1 MADPPH
7 SSGKHELRVID
18 GPATHSTLNFGS
30 SYCAPFRD
38 SEPVCPA
45 AVGRRG
51 TRSPRFSRATAA
63 PSAFDSQSDFA
74 RKARARSHASDAA
87 SGR

>member
-18 GPATHSTLNFGS
+18 GSATHSTLNFGS
-30 SYCAPFRD
+30 GYCAPFRD

-63 PSAFDSQSDFA
+63 PSACRQSERF
-74 RKARARSHASDAA
+74 REKSEGSEPHV
-87 SGR
+87 